1 MHTLSVGDCIRFGWE
16 TFKRRPWILIGALLL
31 SMIIAGL
38 PQIFGPHPTVGPDGQ
53 MIPPPASTWGTIVA
67 IVGLL
72 VSIGVSL
79 GLTTFS
85 LRAHDNIQAVQI
97 TDLWNPGPFWRYF
110 GAHILTVI
118 AIALGFIALIVPGLI
133 LAMGLMF
140 VPYIVIDR
148 GLGPIEAMK
157 ESWRVTKGHKWQ
169 PVPLVPG
176 IDRHQPAGRG
186 CPRRWPPG
194 ECADNHAGGRS
205 RLPHADILVFARPAT
220 RGRPK

>member
-1 MHTLSVGDCIRFGWE
+1 MHTLSVGDCLRFAWD
-16 TFKRRPWILIGALLL
+16 TFKQRPWILIGALLL

-38 PQIFGPHPTVGPDGQ
+38 PQVFAPHPTVGPDGQ
-53 MIPPPASTWGTIVA
+53 MIPPPVSTWGTIVSL
-67 IVGLL
+67 VSLF

-97 TDLWNPGPFWRYF
+97 TDLWNPGPFWRF
-110 GAHILTVI
+110 LGAHILTVI
-118 AIALGFIALIVPGLI
+118 AIALGFIALIVPGVI

-140 VPYIVIDR
+140 VPYLVIDR

-169 PVPLVPG
+169 LFLLFLALIGINLLGVAALVVGLLVSVPITML
-176 IDRHQPAGRG
+176 A
-186 CPRRWPPG
+186 
-194 ECADNHAGGRS
+194 AAHAYRTLTS
-205 RLPHADILVFARPAT
+205 
-220 RGRPK
+220 

>member
-1 MHTLSVGDCIRFGWE
+1 MHTLSVGDCISFAWN
-16 TFKRRPWILIGALLL
+16 TFKQRPWILIGALLL
-31 SMIIAGL
+31 SMIIAAL
-38 PQIFGPHPTVGPDGQ
+38 PQAFGPHPTVGPDGQ
-53 MIPPPASTWGTIVA
+53 VIPPPASTLGTIVA
-67 IVGLL
+67 IVSLL

-97 TDLWNPGPFWRYF
+97 ADLWNPAPYWRFF

-118 AIALGFIALIVPGLI
+118 AIALGFIALIVPGVI

-140 VPYIVIDR
+140 VPYLVIDR

-169 PVPLVPG
+169 LFFLFLALIGLNILGAIALIIGLLVTVPISML
-176 IDRHQPAGRG
+176 A
-186 CPRRWPPG
+186 
-194 ECADNHAGGRS
+194 AAHAYRTLTS
-205 RLPHADILVFARPAT
+205 
-220 RGRPK
+220 

>member
-1 MHTLSVGDCIRFGWE
+1 MHTLSVGDCLRFGWE

-118 AIALGFIALIVPGLI
+118 AIALGFIALIVPGVI

-169 PVPLVPG
+169 LFLLFLALIGLNILGAIALIVGLLVTIP
-176 IDRHQPAGRG
+176 ITMLA
-186 CPRRWPPG
+186 
-194 ECADNHAGGRS
+194 AAHAYRTLTS
-205 RLPHADILVFARPAT
+205 
-220 RGRPK
+220 